1 MNDKPY
7 PRDLI
12 GYGPNLP
19 HADWPGGTRLAVQF
33 VISYEEGGESNNL
46 YVDAEPVSYTHLTL
60 PTSPHV

>member
-19 HADWPGGTRLAVQF
+19 HADWPSGTRLAVQF

-46 YVDAEPVSYTHLTL
+46 YVDAERPAF
-60 PTSPHV
+60 

>member
-33 VISYEEGGESNNL
+33 VISYEEGGESNIL
-46 YVDAEPVSYTHLTL
+46 YVYAERPAF
-60 PTSPHV
+60 